1 MDENRIIELESKVA
15 FQEHSLHQL
24 QELVAVH
31 QKQLYDLEELCKLL
45 LNKLNAQPSA
55 TGGTDSSN
63 SEKPPH
69 Y

>member
-1 MDENRIIELESKVA
+1 MDEKRIIELESKVA
-15 FQEHSLHQL
+15 FQEHTVHQL

-45 LNKLNAQPSA
+45 LQKLNTQPSA
-55 TGGTDSSN
+55 TGGSDN
-63 SEKPPH
+63 SGSERPPH